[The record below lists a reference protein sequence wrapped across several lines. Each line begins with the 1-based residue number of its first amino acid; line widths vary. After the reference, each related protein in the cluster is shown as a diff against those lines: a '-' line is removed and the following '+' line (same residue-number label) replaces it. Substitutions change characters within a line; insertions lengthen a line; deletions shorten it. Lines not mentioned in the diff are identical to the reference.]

1 MSVTELEEKFDCETL
16 NSNMNKEPVSGSQEA
31 ENSPELTID
40 INNFDSIIP
49 NESSSTED
57 TVKMYLKEIGKAKLL
72 SKDEEFEIAKKME
85 AGCSYSK
92 KVLTV
97 CNLRLVVSIA
107 KKYTGRGILFL
118 DLIQEGNQGLMRAV
132 DKFDYRKGYKFSTYA
147 TWWIRQAITRAIA
160 DQARTIRV
168 PVHMVETINK
178 LRKSIR
184 ELMQELGR
192 KPTEL
197 EISEYT
203 GLSLHKVQEIIGISQ
218 IPLSLETPIGDEE
231 GNYLG
236 DFVEDQSME
245 SPDAIISND
254 NIKDGLNAI
263 LNDLTEREARVI
275 RLRFGF
281 DDGKAR
287 TLEEVGNLFDV
298 TRERIRQIE
307 SKALRKLRHP
317 NRIKKLKEF
326 GLAI

>member
-1 MSVTELEEKFDCETL
+1 MSVTELQEKFDCETL
-16 NSNMNKEPVSGSQEA
+16 NSSLNKETITESKES

-40 INNFDSIIP
+40 VNSYDSIIP
-49 NESSSTED
+49 AEGSSTED

-72 SKDEEFEIAKKME
+72 SKDEELGIAKKME
-85 AGCSYSK
+85 EGCRHSK

-184 ELMQELGR
+184 ELMQDLGR

-197 EISEYT
+197 EISDYT
-203 GLSLHKVQEIIGISQ
+203 GISIEKVQEIIGISQ

-245 SPDAIISND
+245 SPDAVISKD
-254 NIKDGLNAI
+254 NLKEGLNAV
-263 LNDLTEREARVI
+263 LSDLTEREARVI

-317 NRIKKLKEF
+317 NRIKKLKEY
-326 GLAI
+326 GLTI